1 MGKESEGKE
10 SFFVILGRQ
19 LLCCLVKF
27 FKNYNVECKVLKSG

>member
-10 SFFVILGRQ
+10 SLPATPGRQ
-19 LLCCLVKF
+19 LLCCLAKL